1 MKYYSFLCY
10 NTLGD
15 EDMKKN
21 IIVILLICFI
31 TLGIT
36 GCGSNNNKPGT
47 DNKSNNEKQEETA
60 SNYKDGM
67 YEWTVGNKTLRTK
80 INVMNYIDGKVWKVN
95 DMAKDLGWDKNK
107 RSNHSKPMTFQKDD
121 TYDVYIN
128 FSDGSDHCGAIIIKG
143 DNRKPIILY
152 LPQRDS
158 DDYTFNDND
167 FTMSIEGI
175 VSFAYACEQLTENPD
190 SNPFDG
196 LSLN

>member
-1 MKYYSFLCY
+1 
-10 NTLGD
+10 
-15 EDMKKN
+15 MKKN

-36 GCGSNNNKPGT
+36 GCGSNNNKPST

-107 RSNHSKPMTFQKDD
+107 RSNLSKPMTFQKDD

-167 FTMSIEGI
+167 FTMSFEGI
-175 VSFAYACEQLTENPD
+175 VSFAYACEQLTENPN